1 MCCNP
6 FIRKFTKTFEVVF
19 TIIYLFT
26 SSESYFASCEKPG
39 PSVSCMGLLM
49 VWLPLLRHPSL
60 V

>member
-39 PSVSCMGLLM
+39 PFVSCTGLLM